1 MELALWLAQGSREA
15 VVCLYPLTSQTVCIP
30 QHIYIPNYYWF
41 LSFYFRSTVRFAS
54 PLPLLHIFVCM
65 SPPLSAK
72 RGEAETKKARWGTE
86 GREGRSIIG
95 VEQSEKQRWRRE
107 QCLRLRLDGIATE
120 RTNFGRSFF
129 FFFLKGSVTVD
140 CTIEQQDQEPLSCL
154 FFFCNFVKDSFR
166 PWKQVRTEASSARY
180 AMAAESKQGST
191 KAAGWQG
198 AKTGLWPC
206 SASSG
211 KSNLLITSGR
221 SNNWTEQR

>member
-30 QHIYIPNYYWF
+30 QHIYIPNNYWF

-129 FFFLKGSVTVD
+129 FFFSKRVSHGRLHYRTTRSRTLILPVLFLQLRQRFVPTV
-140 CTIEQQDQEPLSCL
+140 
-154 FFFCNFVKDSFR
+154 
-166 PWKQVRTEASSARY
+166 
-180 AMAAESKQGST
+180 
-191 KAAGWQG
+191 
-198 AKTGLWPC
+198 KTG
-206 SASSG
+206 
-211 KSNLLITSGR
+211 
-221 SNNWTEQR
+221 